1 MCKIL
6 NSRIVIFLICL
17 FSGINAKS
25 QIFEIKVYQHF
36 DSVFFNSELVS
47 VIKKVEPKYI
57 CLYQN
62 QDIRYEKLDH
72 INRYLDSIYPK
83 VKRKHKVD
91 KFLGLPPTVV
101 FENHIFINNINVGN
115 ILLGNDEYFIPT
127 YFVTVTKIGLSSLQF
142 EKIQFDIKT
151 KYKKENNRS
160 FNVFVNTDYSLE
172 FQKIKEE
179 EERRAKQKISNFYD
193 YVFSALNNNLE
204 NIEGVYKSIDQ
215 GERFNYDIVILKS
228 RVNPLIFE
236 SFVLKSTDSNLEIG
250 NPLFSLTKTAED
262 DKFVMQYLLKNG
274 DRFENKLA
282 IYSGGVL
289 NSGIKSFVK
298 MFPSKGDNKQYSK
311 IDPLVDWDVSGSGIL
326 LNDLGYIATNYHVI
340 KNANK
345 LLIKISDTLNQTYE
359 YRAKLISKN
368 ETDDI
373 AILRIDDKEFNF
385 IAKKIHTIKLSSK
398 VNYGLDVFTLGFPS
412 PTKLGENIKLNKGII
427 SATTEVNKMC
437 YFQTDLPV
445 WYGNS
450 GGPVYN
456 LYGELVGLVT
466 RIKFDDKQ
474 KIENVCYVLRSDC
487 INKLFNDELKS
498 TNKIDDFNKS
508 EKTELQLTDLV
519 NSLIINSVF
528 IKVYTE

>member
-1 MCKIL
+1 MSKIL
-6 NSRIVIFLICL
+6 NYRIAIFLICL

-25 QIFEIKVYQHF
+25 QFFEIKASQHF
-36 DSVFFNSELVS
+36 DSVFISKELVS
-47 VIKKVEPKYI
+47 VIKKVEPKYL

-62 QDIRYEKLDH
+62 QDNRYENSDH

-101 FENHIFINNINVGN
+101 FENHIYMNNIDVGY
-115 ILLGNDEYFIPT
+115 IQLGNDEYMVPT
-127 YFVTVTKIGLSSLQF
+127 YIISVTKIGLSDLQF
-142 EKIQFDIKT
+142 EKIQFDVRT
-151 KYKKENNRS
+151 KYKKENNKS
-160 FNVFVNTDYSLE
+160 FNVYVNTDYSLE
-172 FQKIKEE
+172 LQKIKEE
-179 EERRAKQKISNFYD
+179 EERVIKQKISNFYD
-193 YVFSALNNNLE
+193 YVFSALNNSLE

-228 RVNPLIFE
+228 RTNPLIFE
-236 SFVLKSTDSNLEIG
+236 SFVLKSTDPSLKIG
-250 NPLFSLTKTAED
+250 SSLFSLTRTAEE

-274 DRFENKLA
+274 DHIENKLA
-282 IYSGGVL
+282 IYNGGVL

-298 MFPSKGDNKQYSK
+298 MFPSKGENRKYSK

-326 LNDLGYIATNYHVI
+326 LNDLGYIATNFHVI
-340 KNANK
+340 KNSTK
-345 LLIKISDTLNQTYE
+345 LLVKISDTLNQTYE
-359 YRAKLISKN
+359 FNAKLISKN
-368 ETDDI
+368 EIDDI
-373 AILRIDDKEFNF
+373 AILQIDDPEFNV
-385 IAKKIHTIKLSSK
+385 ISRKIPPIKLSSK

-412 PTKLGENIKLNKGII
+412 PTQLGENLKLNKGIV

-456 LYGELVGLVT
+456 LNGELVGLVT

-487 INKLFNDELKS
+487 INKLFNDELKT
-498 TNKIDDFNKS
+498 TNKIDDFNKL
-508 EKTELQLTDLV
+508 EKTELKLTDLV
-519 NSLIINSVF
+519 NSLILNSVF
-528 IKVYTE
+528 IKVYTK